1 MKEQG
6 ADNEAGYILLKSED
20 SVVVLPEGG
29 RVGQVLSGTGIV
41 LKEDIPAGHKAAA
54 KSIRK
59 GTDVIKYGFA

>member
-6 ADNEAGYILLKSED
+6 ADNEAGYILLKPED

-41 LKEDIPAGHKAAA
+41 LKEDIP
-54 KSIRK
+54 R
-59 GTDVIKYGFA
+59 GTRLRQKVSERVRT